1 MSKEGSGSSTSSDL
15 VASNFIA
22 DEIEADLQAGRY
34 SRPICTRFP
43 PEPNGFM
50 HLGHAKAATVGYG
63 LARRFDGLFNLRLDD
78 TNPTKEEQRFA
89 EAMESD
95 LEWLLD
101 SSLDG
106 RVYHASDYFE
116 RLYECAKTLI
126 EKDLAYVEE
135 LDLEQIREYRG
146 DFHRPGRESPWRSR
160 PIAESMR
167 LFEEMRAG
175 AHGPGTLVLRAK
187 IDPASP
193 NMNMRDPIVYR
204 IIDQAHHRA
213 GNWHI
218 YPLYDYA
225 HPLSDA
231 FEGVTHSTCG
241 KEFANHRP
249 LYDWFLEKLEFVEPP
264 RQLEFA
270 EIAISRTILSKRHL
284 KALVEGGHVS
294 GWDDPRM
301 PTMRGLRRRGYPAKA
316 IREFCDALG
325 VSNASP
331 GMVDWVM
338 LEHFVRENLNK
349 TAPRV
354 MGVPRPLKVVI
365 ENMPEGES
373 LEFQA
378 ENMAGDPSFGTRT
391 VRMSREV
398 YIDRSDFMKDPPPKY
413 HRLAPGRAVR
423 LRAAH
428 IIDCT
433 GVVEDPTTGEVIELR
448 ATYDPDSKTPGKIR
462 KVKGTIQW
470 VEARTAVPV
479 ELRMYDA
486 LFEAEVDQLDG
497 SRPITDYLSPTSLEV
512 LRDALVE
519 PGLVGA
525 EPGTTVQ
532 FERVGYF
539 CVDQESTAERLV
551 LNRTVTL
558 RDNKFRS
565 IFRGG

>member
-1 MSKEGSGSSTSSDL
+1 MSNEGSSSSASP
-15 VASNFIA
+15 VPVVSNFIA
-22 DEIEADLQAGRY
+22 DEIEADLRAGRY
-34 SRPICTRFP
+34 SRPVCTRFP

-50 HLGHAKAATVGYG
+50 HIGHAKAATVGYG
-63 LARRFDGLFNLRLDD
+63 LAQRFDGLFNLRLDD

-89 EAMESD
+89 EAMASD

-101 SSLDG
+101 SSLGG
-106 RVYHASDYFE
+106 RVYYASDYFE
-116 RLYECAKTLI
+116 YLYECAKQLI

-135 LDLEQIREYRG
+135 LDPEQIREYRG
-146 DFHRPGRESPWRSR
+146 DFHRPGRPSPWRAR
-160 PIAESMR
+160 PPAESMR
-167 LFEEMRAG
+167 LFVEMREG
-175 AHGPGTLVLRAK
+175 KHRPGSLVLRAK

-193 NMNMRDPIVYR
+193 NMNMRDPILYR
-204 IIDQAHHRA
+204 IIDQPHHRA
-213 GNWHI
+213 GDWHI

-231 FEGVTHSTCG
+231 YEAVTHSTCG

-249 LYDWFLEKLEFVEPP
+249 LYDWFLEKLELVEPP

-284 KALVEGGHVS
+284 KALVDEGHVV

-301 PTMRGLRRRGYPAKA
+301 PTIRGLRRRGFPAKA
-316 IREFCDALG
+316 IRDFCEALG
-325 VSNASP
+325 VSSASP

-365 ENMPEGES
+365 ENLAEGES
-373 LEFQA
+373 LEFEA

-391 VRMSREV
+391 VRLSREI
-398 YIDRSDFMKDPPPKY
+398 YIDHSDFMKDPPPKY
-413 HRLAPGRAVR
+413 YRLAPGRAVR

-433 GVVEDPTTGEVIELR
+433 GVVEDPATGEVIELR
-448 ATYDPDSKTPGKIR
+448 ATYDPLSKTPGKAR

-470 VEARTAVPV
+470 VEAKSAVPV
-479 ELRMYDA
+479 ELRNYDA
-486 LFEAEVDQLDG
+486 LFGPEVDEFDG
-497 SRPITDYLSPTSLEV
+497 SRPITDFLSPTSLEV
-512 LRDALVE
+512 LKDALVE
-519 PGLVGA
+519 PAMVGA
-525 EPGTTVQ
+525 EPGTVVQ

-539 CVDQESTAERLV
+539 CVDPDSTPERLV

-565 IFRGG
+565 IFR